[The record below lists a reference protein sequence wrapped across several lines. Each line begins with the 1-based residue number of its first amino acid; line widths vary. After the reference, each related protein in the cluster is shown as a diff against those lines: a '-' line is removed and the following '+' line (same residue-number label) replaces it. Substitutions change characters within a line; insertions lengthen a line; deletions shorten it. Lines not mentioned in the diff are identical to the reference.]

1 MGCDDENPRDV
12 RDAVEEDEG
21 EEEDML
27 EGEDVRGRML
37 KKEGVE
43 MIIILL

>member
-1 MGCDDENPRDV
+1 MPCDDE
-12 RDAVEEDEG
+12 E

-27 EGEDVRGRML
+27 EEEDVRGRML

-43 MIIILL
+43 MVIILF